1 MFNKDHTC
9 VIFRRNANRQ
19 RAYEQLEKLKDSL
32 QVQHFMQDCDELSEW
47 LGDKMIAA
55 QDETYRDAKNI
66 HSKYMRHQAF
76 ESEIAANKDRLN
88 KLIQVNITFSRW
100 NLYLYY
106 CNIITE
112 QSAFPWDMTMIMKMP
127 SKIKPK
133 ASYVT
138 GTDPG
143 P

>member
-1 MFNKDHTC
+1 MHLLPELQVFNKNYIFI
-9 VIFRRNANRQ
+9 VFRRNANRQ

-88 KLIQVNITFSRW
+88 KLIQVNITFSQW
-100 NLYLYY
+100 NL
-106 CNIITE
+106 
-112 QSAFPWDMTMIMKMP
+112 
-127 SKIKPK
+127 
-133 ASYVT
+133 
-138 GTDPG
+138 
-143 P
+143 